1 MRTHVTSSSATGI
14 ALLLIAAIA
23 LSACGDCTLV
33 KKNLPPGVSLR
44 QVVLRGTLASNDQA
58 TVLVDG
64 LPATISGA
72 TWSRTMDVTSSPQVF
87 TVTLYTNG
95 LPVSERTLTVQ

>member
-1 MRTHVTSSSATGI
+1 MRACITSFHSASF
-14 ALLLIAAIA
+14 ALLLVAAVG
-23 LSACGDCTLV
+23 LSACGNCKLI
-33 KKNLPPGVSLR
+33 KKNVPPGVALR
-44 QVVLRGTLASNDQA
+44 QVVLHGTLASNDQA

-64 LPATISGA
+64 QTATIIGA
-72 TWSRTMDVTSSPQVF
+72 QWSRTMDVTSTPQIF